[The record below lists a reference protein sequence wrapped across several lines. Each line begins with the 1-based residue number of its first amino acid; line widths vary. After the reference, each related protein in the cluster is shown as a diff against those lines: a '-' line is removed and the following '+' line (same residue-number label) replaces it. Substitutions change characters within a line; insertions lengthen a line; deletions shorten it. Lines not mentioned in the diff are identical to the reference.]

1 MAFGAPRSLCDSL
14 FFEVVQRTT
23 ANLSVK
29 RKFVRPVSSVFLLH
43 VGLICFLQNPNVE
56 GSLVFEQYLFLQCW
70 IATLHKRLHG
80 QSLDTRISMS
90 KAFEYVLSDDSL
102 PSTDFFPAD
111 PLRLALG
118 SYTYSSF
125 HTHYMIALWAN
136 TSVASNRRGR
146 RHCFRMLEG
155 SCSVLD
161 IFYRDA
167 FQDGKYSDCGYNAGT
182 YAIKSAA
189 DNGSYSSS
197 MFDNEQ
203 FNVPTSNT
211 ILQGL
216 QLLNDYYEGT
226 ARVGQDIFRA
236 SSS

>member
-1 MAFGAPRSLCDSL
+1 M
-14 FFEVVQRTT
+14 
-23 ANLSVK
+23 
-29 RKFVRPVSSVFLLH
+29 
-43 VGLICFLQNPNVE
+43 
-56 GSLVFEQYLFLQCW
+56 
-70 IATLHKRLHG
+70 
-80 QSLDTRISMS
+80 
-90 KAFEYVLSDDSL
+90 
-102 PSTDFFPAD
+102 
-111 PLRLALG
+111 
-118 SYTYSSF
+118 
-125 HTHYMIALWAN
+125 
-136 TSVASNRRGR
+136 
-146 RHCFRMLEG
+146 
-155 SCSVLD
+155 LD

-167 FQDGKYSDCGYNAGT
+167 FRDGKYSDCGYNAGT